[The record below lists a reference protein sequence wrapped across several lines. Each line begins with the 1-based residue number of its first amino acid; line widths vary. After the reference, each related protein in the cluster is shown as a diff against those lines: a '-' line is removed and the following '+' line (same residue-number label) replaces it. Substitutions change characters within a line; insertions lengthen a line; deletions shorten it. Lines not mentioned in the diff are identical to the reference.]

1 MHSTADSR
9 TGGIELLDC
18 FYSTLCRNEHC
29 TARATV
35 VLRYIDYQF
44 HPVSQLGYCRKHAQQ
59 LIDAADRR
67 SVIDTRLGWRGK

>member
-1 MHSTADSR
+1 MHSTADPG

-18 FYSTLCRNEHC
+18 FYSTLCRNESC
-29 TARATV
+29 TERATV

-44 HPVSQLGYCRKHAQQ
+44 RPVKQLGYCRKHAQR

-67 SVIDTRLGWRGK
+67 SVIDTRLGWRRK

>member
-1 MHSTADSR
+1 MHTTADSA

-18 FYSTLCRNEHC
+18 FSSMLCCDELC

-35 VLRYIDYQF
+35 LLRYIDDQF
-44 HPVSQLGYCRKHAQQ
+44 RPISQLGYCRKHAQR

-67 SVIDTRLGWRGK
+67 LVIDTRLGWRGK